1 MRSIMT
7 NKVVITLALV
17 VALAVTSGAWFKW
30 D

>member
-1 MRSIMT
+1 MKSIIT

-17 VALAVTSGAWFKW
+17 VALAVTSGAWLKW

>member
-1 MRSIMT
+1 MRSVLT

-17 VALAVTSGAWFKW
+17 VALAVTSGAWLKW